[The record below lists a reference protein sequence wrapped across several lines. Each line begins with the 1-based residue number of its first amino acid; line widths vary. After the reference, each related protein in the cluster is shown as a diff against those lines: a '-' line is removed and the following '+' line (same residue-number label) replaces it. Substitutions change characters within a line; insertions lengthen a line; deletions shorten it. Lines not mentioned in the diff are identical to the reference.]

1 MHSIPPSTSES
12 PSSLIPGPESS
23 QSPSAAH
30 TRWAGT
36 GFIALSAAG
45 FASLTILG
53 KVALEAGLSL
63 TTILSLRFG
72 GAALLLLFAVGVL
85 RRQRVIFGRRL
96 MLILFLLGAVGY
108 AGQSALY
115 FSALARNP
123 AAITSILL
131 YIYPVFVGVLEWLF
145 DRRIPTSRQWLAMGI
160 SSIGVLLVLGTAGT
174 GVHSIDLL
182 GAVFVLA
189 SAIWY
194 AGYIYT
200 SSRYLS
206 SAGPW
211 VTTAWIS
218 VGAMVSF
225 TIMGALTNTLD
236 FHLSTQALMIVLV
249 MIFASTILALGA
261 FLAGV
266 ERVGPTT
273 ASLLSTLEPVFTII
287 LAVILLGESLSWG
300 QLFGGA
306 LILAAVLLLTIP
318 GNHRKKKT

>member
-1 MHSIPPSTSES
+1 MHSTPSSTSETPS
-12 PSSLIPGPESS
+12 PMISGPKSS
-23 QSPSAAH
+23 QSLSAAH
-30 TRWAGT
+30 NRWAGT

-53 KVALEAGLSL
+53 KVALETGLSL
-63 TTILSLRFG
+63 TTVLSLRFG
-72 GAALLLLFAVGVL
+72 GAALLLLFAVGVV
-85 RRQRVIFGRRL
+85 RRQRVFFGRRL

-108 AGQSALY
+108 AGQSSLY

-131 YIYPVFVGVLEWLF
+131 YIYPVFVGILEWLF
-145 DRRIPTSRQWLAMGI
+145 NRRIPTSRQWLAMGI
-160 SSIGVLLVLGTAGT
+160 SSIGVLLILGTAGT

-182 GAVFVLA
+182 GVVFVFG

-194 AGYIYT
+194 AGYIYAG
-200 SSRYLS
+200 SRYLS
-206 SAGPW
+206 RAGPW

-218 VGAMVSF
+218 FGAMVSF
-225 TIMGALTNTLD
+225 TILGALTNTLD

-273 ASLLSTLEPVFTII
+273 ASMLSTLEPVFTII
-287 LAVILLGESLSWG
+287 LAVILLGESLSGG

-318 GNHRKKKT
+318 GKHRRSET